1 MQFTS
6 NYESK
11 VIIYERKF
19 FIRLATGVL
28 FNFTTVAAFSQKSQQ
43 CQMQRHQSRKLIDA
57 LMVFRRIKIEARKP
71 LNIICQ
77 FVFSSMSLATT

>member
-57 LMVFRRIKIEARKP
+57 LKVFRRIKI
-71 LNIICQ
+71 
-77 FVFSSMSLATT
+77 